1 MGLVPSDC
9 TTLHAH
15 LPQTMNA
22 LQKISSAYHE
32 HTNYGM
38 SLPTQISVFC
48 PDYLSFVCWPGNN
61 PTGTTPHIHTWNL
74 QILSQK
80 SNFLLLMLSLCLLEW
95 GEFVTREF
103 ISLVYEAVSQD
114 VDLTSEGK
122 RIHVLMLSHVISF
135 HLFFWVTTAQNL
147 RLAEQLTDFLA
158 SEYVEV

>member
-1 MGLVPSDC
+1 
-9 TTLHAH
+9 
-15 LPQTMNA
+15 
-22 LQKISSAYHE
+22 
-32 HTNYGM
+32 
-38 SLPTQISVFC
+38 
-48 PDYLSFVCWPGNN
+48 
-61 PTGTTPHIHTWNL
+61 
-74 QILSQK
+74 
-80 SNFLLLMLSLCLLEW
+80 MLSLCLLEW
-95 GEFVTREF
+95 GEFVIREF